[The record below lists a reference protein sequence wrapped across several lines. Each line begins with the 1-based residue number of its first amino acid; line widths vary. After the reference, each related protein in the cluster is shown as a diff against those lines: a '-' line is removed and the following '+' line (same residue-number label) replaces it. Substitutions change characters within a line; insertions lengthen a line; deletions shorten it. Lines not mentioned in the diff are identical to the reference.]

1 MEKKAFNSSVV
12 LQRLLYMYQCM
23 NLSKLHGYMFEA
35 GFCMLLH
42 LKSENNVTLTAK
54 KDKD

>member
-1 MEKKAFNSSVV
+1 MKKKAFNSNVV
-12 LQRLLYMYQCM
+12 PQRLLYMYWSM
-23 NLSKLHGYMFEA
+23 NLSKLHGYVFEA